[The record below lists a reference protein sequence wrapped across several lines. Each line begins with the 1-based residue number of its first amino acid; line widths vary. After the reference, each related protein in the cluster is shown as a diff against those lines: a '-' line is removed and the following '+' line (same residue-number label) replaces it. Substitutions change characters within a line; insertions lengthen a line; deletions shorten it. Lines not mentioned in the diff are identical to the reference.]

1 MTIFGFFAGATK
13 FQLAELKWE
22 RPLINPTAANWVAQ
36 DVTFTSDA
44 TVSENY
50 NFTNELTKF
59 PVQGGYPV
67 TDMSGTTGFAVT
79 ITAVNTNS
87 TGSLLDTLSDPLQ
100 AVGNSPLGSL
110 LSDIETSVQA
120 AYNTLERWSNRGQ
133 PLELRTVYASE
144 GYKENDGKI
153 APFLI
158 SGLSIIRNADT
169 GDSIGYTCILDRVFI
184 AQTSLLLAQGI
195 IQIKGEQGIISP
207 SGSAVGKNEAQT
219 NALIEADTIKVNGSG
234 SSSKQFL
241 DKIGGAANQS
251 GPVGTGTVLAP

>member
-13 FQLAELKWE
+13 FQLAALDWK
-22 RPLINPTAANWVAQ
+22 RGLLNPISANWVAN
-36 DVTFTSDA
+36 DDTFTSDA

-50 NFTNELTKF
+50 NFSSELTKF

-67 TDMSGTTGFAVT
+67 TDMSGTTGFSVT

-87 TGSLLDTLSDPLQ
+87 TGSLLDTLLDPLQ

-120 AYNTLERWSNRGQ
+120 AYNKLERWSNRGQ
-133 PLELRTVYASE
+133 PLELRTTYAKE

-169 GDSIGYTCILDRVFI
+169 GDSIGYTCVLDRVFI

-195 IQIKGEQGIISP
+195 IQIKGEQGISSP
-207 SGSAVGKNEAQT
+207 SSSAVSKNSAKT
-219 NALIEADTIKVNGSG
+219 GALGEADQNVVNGSG
-234 SSSKQFL
+234 SSTSRLIDTFTNT
-241 DKIGGAANQS
+241 A
-251 GPVGTGTVLAP
+251 GTTP

>member
-1 MTIFGFFAGATK
+1 MTIFGFFSGATK
-13 FQLAELKWE
+13 FQLAELEWK
-22 RPLINPTAANWVAQ
+22 RGLKNPLSANWEAQ
-36 DVTFTSDA
+36 EGTAFTSDA

-50 NFTNELTKF
+50 NFSTELTKF

-87 TGSLLDTLSDPLQ
+87 SGSLLDTLLDPLQ
-100 AVGNSPLGSL
+100 AIGNSPLGSL

-133 PLELRTVYASE
+133 PLELRTTYAKE
-144 GYKENDGKI
+144 GYKENDGQI

-169 GDSIGYTCILDRVFI
+169 GDSLGWTCILERVFI
-184 AQTSLLLAQGI
+184 SQTSLLQAQGI
-195 IQIKGEQGIISP
+195 IQIKGEQGITSP
-207 SGSAVGKNEAQT
+207 SNSAVGKNADKTGALGEADENVVQGSGDSMGR
-219 NALIEADTIKVNGSG
+219 LIETFSDT
-234 SSSKQFL
+234 
-241 DKIGGAANQS
+241 
-251 GPVGTGTVLAP
+251 VGTTP